1 MNNASETTC
10 KFDLWL
16 PHLCAPI
23 HTCRHAHTDVHT
35 HIREKRREGKL
46 SIQIPQIVTMPRMMM
61 NICIIVSPELNGPL
75 SKFIHQNPKTESPR
89 CPLCFTSL

>member
-35 HIREKRREGKL
+35 HIREKEGRK
-46 SIQIPQIVTMPRMMM
+46 IVNTDPTNCDYAKNDDEYMYY
-61 NICIIVSPELNGPL
+61 SQ
-75 SKFIHQNPKTESPR
+75 S
-89 CPLCFTSL
+89 